1 MFAAARRGAIVRGA
15 FSRRFIAPQ
24 AAGLALRHTRS
35 LGSSATLL
43 ANDNPSLAT
52 SSSPS
57 STVSASGTGSSGQA
71 FGIQEIEPEKR
82 IRRSIFYVPGSD
94 ERKLKSSLSLGAD
107 CLVYDLEDG
116 VAFNRK
122 NIAREMV
129 FDALEASEHRKAEK
143 AVRINAVGS
152 GLEFDDLNV
161 VLRSSRLQAIVIPKV
176 QSAKDVQFVSQ
187 MVDSVAPFITRKNV
201 RIIASIESALG
212 VMNLKEIATA
222 DPRVDALVFAA
233 EDYCA
238 DLGLTRTREGTEML
252 YGRQAIVTA
261 AHAYGL
267 QAIDLVCMDYKNDEI
282 LREECEFGRRM
293 GFLGKQAV
301 HPRQLEIIQ
310 RCFLPTDHEIA
321 RAADISEG
329 YQEHSKRGV
338 GAFNYN
344 GKVIDL
350 PVVKWAEKILS
361 RARQGGV
368 AIPNGEERQKI
379 LQAGT
384 APAITAGGASA
395 GSAASTTTA
404 AAANSGKSDNT
415 ATTA

>member
-15 FSRRFIAPQ
+15 FTKRFIAPQ
-24 AAGLALRHTRS
+24 
-35 LGSSATLL
+35 GSTATLY
-43 ANDNPSLAT
+43 ANDNSSLAAA
-52 SSSPS
+52 SSSS
-57 STVSASGTGSSGQA
+57 SVSASGTGAGGQA
-71 FGIQEIEPEKR
+71 SGAQTVEPEKR

-212 VMNLKEIATA
+212 IMNLKEIATS

-238 DLGLTRTREGTEML
+238 DMGLTRTREGTEML

-267 QAIDLVCMDYKNDEI
+267 QAIDLVCMDYKNDDI
-282 LREECEFGRRM
+282 LREECELGRRM
-293 GFLGKQAV
+293 GYLGKQAV

-368 AIPNGEERQKI
+368 TIPNPEERQKI
-379 LQAGT
+379 LN
-384 APAITAGGASA
+384 PASNASTSA
-395 GSAASTTTA
+395 GAIPAGSSSTPALNGGKNDSATTA
-404 AAANSGKSDNT
+404 A
-415 ATTA
+415 

>member
-1 MFAAARRGAIVRGA
+1 MMSAFRNAAARTSMVHALTAPKARYSHGVLQVVARN
-15 FSRRFIAPQ
+15 SR
-24 AAGLALRHTRS
+24 
-35 LGSSATLL
+35 LL
-43 ANDNPSLAT
+43 STTPSLWTHETGSPSTLSSSTST
-52 SSSPS
+52 SSSAGS
-57 STVSASGTGSSGQA
+57 GSSGS
-71 FGIQEIEPEKR
+71 GGVGHMLGSEPEKR

-94 ERKLKSSLSLGAD
+94 ERKLKSSLSLAAD

-116 VAFNRK
+116 VAHNRK

-212 VMNLKEIATA
+212 VMNLKEIATS

-252 YGRQAIVTA
+252 YGRSAIVTA

-267 QAIDLVCMDYKNDEI
+267 QAIDLVCMDYKNDDI

-310 RCFLPTDHEIA
+310 RSFLPTDQEIA

-329 YQEHSKRGV
+329 YKEHSKRGV
-338 GAFNYN
+338 GAFSYN

-368 AIPNGEERQKI
+368 IIPSPEERQKI
-379 LQAGT
+379 L
-384 APAITAGGASA
+384 
-395 GSAASTTTA
+395 GSTSTTIA
-404 AAANSGKSDNT
+404 AGAATGNKDSP
-415 ATTA
+415 ALAA

>member
-1 MFAAARRGAIVRGA
+1 MFAAARNSVARSI
-15 FSRRFIAPQ
+15 
-24 AAGLALRHTRS
+24 LTRS
-35 LGSSATLL
+35 LGATQGTRAVLKHRHLSSTAAVLT
-43 ANDNPSLAT
+43 NDITGSSLSPAT
-52 SSSPS
+52 SSSLPNPTATS
-57 STVSASGTGSSGQA
+57 QSAQGTGNVAGSLNS
-71 FGIQEIEPEKR
+71 EPEKR

-94 ERKLKSSLSLGAD
+94 ERKLKSSLSLAAD

-116 VAFNRK
+116 VAHNRK

-212 VMNLKEIATA
+212 VMNLKEIATS

-238 DLGLTRTREGTEML
+238 DLGLTRTRDGVEML
-252 YGRQAIVTA
+252 YGRSAIVTA

-267 QAIDLVCMDYKNDEI
+267 QAIDLVCMDYKDDEI
-282 LREECEFGRRM
+282 LKDECEFGRRM

-301 HPRQLEIIQ
+301 HPRQLDIIQ
-310 RCFLPTDHEIA
+310 RCFLPTDQEIA

-368 AIPNGEERQKI
+368 TIPSPEERQKI
-379 LQAGT
+379 LQSGAT
-384 APAITAGGASA
+384 RASTSADVAVNASSSKNEKVAPAA
-395 GSAASTTTA
+395 
-404 AAANSGKSDNT
+404 
-415 ATTA
+415 

>member
-1 MFAAARRGAIVRGA
+1 MLAAFRTSAAHNTLTRTLGTTK
-15 FSRRFIAPQ
+15 
-24 AAGLALRHTRS
+24 AAGSTLGKRYLSATTTTFANDKANS
-35 LGSSATLL
+35 LTLSSTTASSSA
-43 ANDNPSLAT
+43 ASSVA
-52 SSSPS
+52 SSPPS
-57 STVSASGTGSSGQA
+57 SASAALQGLGIVGS
-71 FGIQEIEPEKR
+71 EPEKR

-94 ERKLKSSLSLGAD
+94 ERKLKSSLSLAAD

-116 VAFNRK
+116 VAHNRK

-187 MVDSVAPFITRKNV
+187 MVDSVAPSITRKNV

-212 VMNLKEIATA
+212 VMNLKEIATS

-238 DLGLTRTREGTEML
+238 DLGLTRTREGVEML
-252 YGRQAIVTA
+252 YGRSAIVTA

-282 LREECEFGRRM
+282 LKEECEFGRRM

-310 RCFLPTDHEIA
+310 RCFLPTEHEIA

-368 AIPNGEERQKI
+368 VIPNPEERQKI
-379 LQAGT
+379 LQAG
-384 APAITAGGASA
+384 P
-395 GSAASTTTA
+395 TA
-404 AAANSGKSDNT
+404 ATSSSTSVSVNT
-415 ATTA
+415 PGSKNDSTGTSA

>member
-1 MFAAARRGAIVRGA
+1 MFSFIPSRAIRR
-15 FSRRFIAPQ
+15 Q
-24 AAGLALRHTRS
+24 AAQAFASRGPIVTSATGIKAAGAGPRILVRS
-35 LGSSATLL
+35 LNTDNVNANNGAGSGTTKSGSSVADREGERIKVL
-43 ANDNPSLAT
+43 
-52 SSSPS
+52 
-57 STVSASGTGSSGQA
+57 GTT
-71 FGIQEIEPEKR
+71 EDKR

-94 ERKLKSSLSLGAD
+94 ERKLKSSLSLAAD

-122 NIAREMV
+122 NVAREMV
-129 FDALEASEHRKAEK
+129 LDALEASEHRKAEK

-176 QSAKDVQFVSQ
+176 QSAKDIQFVSH

-212 VMNLKEIATA
+212 VMNLKDIANA

-252 YGRQAIVTA
+252 YARSAIVTA

-282 LREECEFGRRM
+282 LQEECEFGRRM
-293 GFLGKQAV
+293 GFTGKQAV
-301 HPRQLEIIQ
+301 HPRQLDIIQ
-310 RCFLPTDHEIA
+310 TCFLPSAHEIA

-329 YQEHSKRGV
+329 YQEHARRGV

-344 GKVIDL
+344 NKVIDL

-361 RARQGGV
+361 RARQGNV
-368 AIPNGEERQKI
+368 RIPTPEERAEI
-379 LQAGT
+379 LKQGPT
-384 APAITAGGASA
+384 APIAPLLQKPSA
-395 GSAASTTTA
+395 ETSAPSLT
-404 AAANSGKSDNT
+404 GK
-415 ATTA
+415 

>member
-1 MFAAARRGAIVRGA
+1 MMSAFRNVAARTSMGHGLTAPKGRYSHGVLRVV
-15 FSRRFIAPQ
+15 SRNSR
-24 AAGLALRHTRS
+24 
-35 LGSSATLL
+35 LL
-43 ANDNPSLAT
+43 STTPSLWT
-52 SSSPS
+52 PE
-57 STVSASGTGSSGQA
+57 TGSSSTSLSSSTSTTSSAGSGSLSGVGGA
-71 FGIQEIEPEKR
+71 GHILGSEPEKR

-94 ERKLKSSLSLGAD
+94 ERKLKSSLSLAAD

-116 VAFNRK
+116 VAHNRK

-212 VMNLKEIATA
+212 VMNLKEIATS

-238 DLGLTRTREGTEML
+238 DLGLTRTREGAEML
-252 YGRQAIVTA
+252 YGRSAIVTA

-267 QAIDLVCMDYKNDEI
+267 QAIDLVCMDYKNDDI

-310 RCFLPTDHEIA
+310 RCFLPTDQEIA

-329 YQEHSKRGV
+329 YKEHSKRGV

-368 AIPNGEERQKI
+368 IIPSPEERQKI
-379 LQAGT
+379 LGSTSTVIAAG
-384 APAITAGGASA
+384 
-395 GSAASTTTA
+395 
-404 AAANSGKSDNT
+404 AANGIKDSPT
-415 ATTA
+415 VAA

>member
-1 MFAAARRGAIVRGA
+1 MFAAARKSVAQSV
-15 FSRRFIAPQ
+15 F
-24 AAGLALRHTRS
+24 TRS
-35 LGSSATLL
+35 LGAAQGIRAVPGYRYLSSTAPVLT
-43 ANDNPSLAT
+43 NDKVGSSLSSAT
-52 SSSPS
+52 SSSSPNPTTAS
-57 STVSASGTGSSGQA
+57 HSTSGAGNIAGTLNS
-71 FGIQEIEPEKR
+71 EPEKR

-94 ERKLKSSLSLGAD
+94 ERKLKSSLSLAAD

-116 VAFNRK
+116 VAHNRK

-187 MVDSVAPFITRKNV
+187 MVDSVAPFITRNNV

-212 VMNLKEIATA
+212 VMNLKEIATS

-238 DLGLTRTREGTEML
+238 DMGLTRTRDGVEML
-252 YGRQAIVTA
+252 YGRSAIVTA

-282 LREECEFGRRM
+282 LKEECEFGRRM

-301 HPRQLEIIQ
+301 HPRQLDIIQ
-310 RCFLPTDHEIA
+310 RCFLPTDQEIA

-368 AIPNGEERQKI
+368 AIPGPEERPKI
-379 LQAGT
+379 LQSGATGVST
-384 APAITAGGASA
+384 STDVTVNASGSKSEKVAPAA
-395 GSAASTTTA
+395 
-404 AAANSGKSDNT
+404 
-415 ATTA
+415 

>member
-1 MFAAARRGAIVRGA
+1 MMSAFRNAAARTSMVHALTAPKARYSHGVLQVVARN
-15 FSRRFIAPQ
+15 SR
-24 AAGLALRHTRS
+24 
-35 LGSSATLL
+35 LL
-43 ANDNPSLAT
+43 STTPSLWTHETGSPSTLSSSTST
-52 SSSPS
+52 SSSAGS
-57 STVSASGTGSSGQA
+57 GSSGS
-71 FGIQEIEPEKR
+71 GGVGHMLGSEPEKR

-94 ERKLKSSLSLGAD
+94 ERKLKSSLSLAAD

-116 VAFNRK
+116 VAHNRK

-212 VMNLKEIATA
+212 VMNLKEIATS

-252 YGRQAIVTA
+252 YGRSAIVTA

-267 QAIDLVCMDYKNDEI
+267 QAIDLVCMDYKNDDI

-310 RCFLPTDHEIA
+310 RSFLPTDQEIA

-329 YQEHSKRGV
+329 YKEHSKRGV
-338 GAFNYN
+338 GAFSYN

-361 RARQGGV
+361 RARQGGMI
-368 AIPNGEERQKI
+368 IPSPEERQKI
-379 LQAGT
+379 L
-384 APAITAGGASA
+384 
-395 GSAASTTTA
+395 GSTSTTIA
-404 AAANSGKSDNT
+404 AGAATGNKDSP
-415 ATTA
+415 ALAA

>member
-1 MFAAARRGAIVRGA
+1 MLA
-15 FSRRFIAPQ
+15 
-24 AAGLALRHTRS
+24 ALRTSVAHGTFRRAHGTAMVCTQSAMTAFRSTRHLS
-35 LGSSATLL
+35 TSFPVPANDTNSGSS
-43 ANDNPSLAT
+43 
-52 SSSPS
+52 
-57 STVSASGTGSSGQA
+57 VSASSPGSPLASGGVGGGA
-71 FGIQEIEPEKR
+71 AGIGGVDGLNAIEPEKR

-94 ERKLKSSLSLGAD
+94 ERKLKSSLSLAAD

-116 VAFNRK
+116 VAHNRK

-176 QSAKDVQFVSQ
+176 QSAKDIQFVSQ

-238 DLGLTRTREGTEML
+238 DLGLTRTREGMEML
-252 YGRQAIVTA
+252 YGRSAIVTA

-267 QAIDLVCMDYKNDEI
+267 QAIDLVCMDYKNDDI
-282 LREECEFGRRM
+282 LKEECEFGRRM

-350 PVVKWAEKILS
+350 PVVKWAEKIIS

-368 AIPNGEERQKI
+368 AIPSAEERQRI
-379 LQAGT
+379 LKLGPTGVATVEGGV
-384 APAITAGGASA
+384 APKKDN
-395 GSAASTTTA
+395 A
-404 AAANSGKSDNT
+404 AAA
-415 ATTA
+415 A

>member
-1 MFAAARRGAIVRGA
+1 MFAAVRRGALVRGA
-15 FSRRFIAPQ
+15 FTKRVIAPQ
-24 AAGLALRHTRS
+24 AAGLAFRHTRG
-35 LGSSATLL
+35 LGSTATLS
-43 ANDNPSLAT
+43 ANDNSSLAT
-52 SSSPS
+52 PSSS
-57 STVSASGTGSSGQA
+57 STSVSASGAGSGGQG
-71 FGIQEIEPEKR
+71 FDVQGIEPEKR

-267 QAIDLVCMDYKNDEI
+267 QAIDLVCMDYKNDDI

-368 AIPNGEERQKI
+368 EIPNAEERQKI
-379 LQAGT
+379 LQAGST
-384 APAITAGGASA
+384 PAITPGA
-395 GSAASTTTA
+395 GSSPSSTTTA
-404 AAANSGKSDNT
+404 ANSAKNDNP

>member
-1 MFAAARRGAIVRGA
+1 MFAAARRGALVRGA
-15 FSRRFIAPQ
+15 FSRRVITPQ
-24 AAGLALRHTRS
+24 AAGLAFRYTRG
-35 LGSSATLL
+35 LGSSAPLF
-43 ANDNPSLAT
+43 ANDTSSLAT
-52 SSSPS
+52 SSSS
-57 STVSASGTGSSGQA
+57 STSVAASGAGSGGQGL
-71 FGIQEIEPEKR
+71 GIQGIEPEKR

-212 VMNLKEIATA
+212 IMNLKEIATA

-267 QAIDLVCMDYKNDEI
+267 QAIDLVCMDYKNDDI

-361 RARQGGV
+361 RAHQGGV
-368 AIPNGEERQKI
+368 AIPNAEERQKI
-379 LQAGT
+379 LQAGST
-384 APAITAGGASA
+384 PPTVATTGSGAP
-395 GSAASTTTA
+395 STTTTTVA
-404 AAANSGKSDNT
+404 VNSGKKDNA

>member
-1 MFAAARRGAIVRGA
+1 MLSFIPSQVIRRQATQVLGSRGSIVTRTKVPRAGAGSQILIRSLNTESVH
-15 FSRRFIAPQ
+15 SNLN
-24 AAGLALRHTRS
+24 AAGSGAANS
-35 LGSSATLL
+35 GSSAADGEGERIKILG
-43 ANDNPSLAT
+43 AT
-52 SSSPS
+52 
-57 STVSASGTGSSGQA
+57 
-71 FGIQEIEPEKR
+71 EDKR
-82 IRRSIFYVPGSD
+82 VRRSIFYVPGSD
-94 ERKLKSSLSLGAD
+94 ERKLKSSLSLAAD

-122 NIAREMV
+122 NVAREMV
-129 FDALEASEHRKAEK
+129 LDALEASEHRKAEK

-176 QSAKDVQFVSQ
+176 QSAKDIQFVSR

-212 VMNLKEIATA
+212 VMNLKKIATA

-252 YGRQAIVTA
+252 FARSAIVTA

-282 LREECEFGRRM
+282 LKEECEFGRRM
-293 GFLGKQAV
+293 GFTGKQAV
-301 HPRQLEIIQ
+301 HPRQLDIIQ
-310 RCFLPTDHEIA
+310 SSFLPSAHEIA
-321 RAADISEG
+321 RAADISEA
-329 YQEHSKRGV
+329 YQEHSRRGV

-344 GKVIDL
+344 NKVIDL

-361 RARQGGV
+361 RARQGNV
-368 AIPNGEERQKI
+368 RIPMAEERAEI
-379 LQAGT
+379 LRQGPT
-384 APAITAGGASA
+384 APIAPLLQKFSVETSA
-395 GSAASTTTA
+395 PSLT
-404 AAANSGKSDNT
+404 GK
-415 ATTA
+415 

>member
-1 MFAAARRGAIVRGA
+1 MFAAARRGAFVRGA
-15 FSRRFIAPQ
+15 FSRRVIAPQ
-24 AAGLALRHTRS
+24 AAGLILRHSRS
-35 LGSSATLL
+35 LGSSATLF
-43 ANDNPSLAT
+43 ANDTSSLAT
-52 SSSPS
+52 SSSS
-57 STVSASGTGSSGQA
+57 SSSVSASGAGSGGQG
-71 FGIQEIEPEKR
+71 FGVQGTESEKR

-212 VMNLKEIATA
+212 IMNLKEIATA

-267 QAIDLVCMDYKNDEI
+267 QAIDLVCMDYKNDDI
-282 LREECEFGRRM
+282 LKEECEFGRRM

-301 HPRQLEIIQ
+301 HPRQLDIIQ

-368 AIPNGEERQKI
+368 AIPIAEERQKI
-379 LQAGT
+379 LQAGSNSPT
-384 APAITAGGASA
+384 VATTGSGAS
-395 GSAASTTTA
+395 STTKTTVA
-404 AAANSGKSDNT
+404 VNSGKKDNA

>member
-1 MFAAARRGAIVRGA
+1 MMLSAIRNTMARNPMR
-15 FSRRFIAPQ
+15 IAPATRTGVQ
-24 AAGLALRHTRS
+24 TRGTFQNAFRNTRMLSTTHALWSPELVTS
-35 LGSSATLL
+35 PSQSGVSSSAT
-43 ANDNPSLAT
+43 T
-52 SSSPS
+52 SSS
-57 STVSASGTGSSGQA
+57 TTSGGLTGGSNHATS
-71 FGIQEIEPEKR
+71 ELEPEKR

-94 ERKLKSSLSLGAD
+94 ERKLKSSLSLAAD

-116 VAFNRK
+116 VAHNRK

-176 QSAKDVQFVSQ
+176 QSAKDVQFVSR

-212 VMNLKEIATA
+212 IMNLKEIATS

-252 YGRQAIVTA
+252 YGRSAIVTA

-267 QAIDLVCMDYKNDEI
+267 QAIDLVCMDYKNDDI

-301 HPRQLEIIQ
+301 HPRQLDIIQ
-310 RCFLPTDHEIA
+310 RCFLPTDQEIA

-361 RARQGGV
+361 RGRQGGV
-368 AIPNGEERQKI
+368 IIPTPEEREKI
-379 LQAGT
+379 L
-384 APAITAGGASA
+384 
-395 GSAASTTTA
+395 GSAAHAIA
-404 AAANSGKSDNT
+404 AGGVTNKGENSASPS
-415 ATTA
+415 

>member
-1 MFAAARRGAIVRGA
+1 MFATARKSVAQSI
-15 FSRRFIAPQ
+15 F
-24 AAGLALRHTRS
+24 TRS
-35 LGSSATLL
+35 LGAVQGTRAVLRYRNLSSTAAILT
-43 ANDNPSLAT
+43 NDKVGSSLSPAT
-52 SSSPS
+52 SSSSPNPAA
-57 STVSASGTGSSGQA
+57 ASHPTSGSGNVAGTLNS
-71 FGIQEIEPEKR
+71 EPEKR

-94 ERKLKSSLSLGAD
+94 ERKLKSSLSLAAD

-116 VAFNRK
+116 VAHNRK

-212 VMNLKEIATA
+212 VMNLKEIATS

-238 DLGLTRTREGTEML
+238 DLGLTRTRDGVEML
-252 YGRQAIVTA
+252 YGRSAIVTA

-282 LREECEFGRRM
+282 LKEECEFGRRM

-301 HPRQLEIIQ
+301 HPRQLDIIQ
-310 RCFLPTDHEIA
+310 RCFLPTDQEIA

-368 AIPNGEERQKI
+368 TIPSPEERQKI
-379 LQAGT
+379 LQSGATGVST
-384 APAITAGGASA
+384 STDVAVNASGSKSEKVAPAA
-395 GSAASTTTA
+395 
-404 AAANSGKSDNT
+404 
-415 ATTA
+415 

>member
-1 MFAAARRGAIVRGA
+1 MQSAIRTCAARSALFRNLGATQAIAGA
-15 FSRRFIAPQ
+15 RNRYLS
-24 AAGLALRHTRS
+24 T
-35 LGSSATLL
+35 SAKVL
-43 ANDNPSLAT
+43 ANDKP
-52 SSSPS
+52 SSPTL
-57 STVSASGTGSSGQA
+57 STAASATTGSSSVTSSLSVGSGKTHGA
-71 FGIQEIEPEKR
+71 ETLALEPEKR

-94 ERKLKSSLSLGAD
+94 ERKLKSSLSLAAD

-116 VAFNRK
+116 VAHNRK

-201 RIIASIESALG
+201 KIIASIESALG
-212 VMNLKEIATA
+212 IMNIKEIATS

-252 YGRQAIVTA
+252 YGRSAIVTA

-368 AIPNGEERQKI
+368 AIPSPEERQKI
-379 LQAGT
+379 LQVG
-384 APAITAGGASA
+384 PA
-395 GSAASTTTA
+395 GSSSPTPAVATTPGSKNDGA
-404 AAANSGKSDNT
+404 